1 MPDGPYRVAADVELD
16 PPAPEPELPDS
27 DAVLEPVARVAGP
40 DGSIDFV
47 RGTLI
52 AAAFGIAF
60 GLLLKL
66 IG

>member
-1 MPDGPYRVAADVELD
+1 MF
-16 PPAPEPELPDS
+16 
-27 DAVLEPVARVAGP
+27 EPVARIAGP
-40 DGSIDFV
+40 DGSVDFV

-52 AAAFGIAF
+52 AAGFGIAF